1 LFFNTLSKVQGRYQN
16 RGENSVTTKR
26 TLVFFIAIA
35 LCAGFTVP
43 PSASG
48 QSTPLPGSAGSP
60 AVFFTEKVF
69 EFQPVVDGVKV
80 VHDFVVMN
88 KGTTLLLIENVRTG

>member
-1 LFFNTLSKVQGRYQN
+1 ML
-16 RGENSVTTKR
+16 TKR
-26 TLVFFIAIA
+26 MLVFFIAIA

-43 PSASG
+43 LSASDK
-48 QSTPLPGSAGSP
+48 PAPMPGSAGSP
-60 AVFFTEKVF
+60 AVFFPEKVF

>member
-1 LFFNTLSKVQGRYQN
+1 VM
-16 RGENSVTTKR
+16 TKR
-26 TLVFFIAIA
+26 VLVFFIAIA

-43 PSASG
+43 PLAADQSAPVS
-48 QSTPLPGSAGSP
+48 GSAGSP
-60 AVFFTEKVF
+60 AIFFPEKVF

-88 KGTTLLLIENVRTG
+88 KGAVLLLIENVRTG

>member
-1 LFFNTLSKVQGRYQN
+1 VI
-16 RGENSVTTKR
+16 TKR
-26 TLVFFIAIA
+26 MLIFFSAIA

-43 PSASG
+43 LSASD
-48 QSTPLPGSAGSP
+48 QPAQVTGSAGSP
-60 AVFFTEKVF
+60 AVFFPEKVY

-88 KGTTLLLIENVRTG
+88 KGTTPLLINNVRTG

>member
-1 LFFNTLSKVQGRYQN
+1 
-16 RGENSVTTKR
+16 VTTKR
-26 TLVFFIAIA
+26 MLVFFIAIT
-35 LCAGFTVP
+35 LCTGSTVSL
-43 PSASG
+43 SASD
-48 QSTPLPGSAGSP
+48 QTAPKPGSAGSP
-60 AVFFTEKVF
+60 SVFFPEKVF

>member
-1 LFFNTLSKVQGRYQN
+1 MII
-16 RGENSVTTKR
+16 KR
-26 TLVFFIAIA
+26 MLVFFIAMA

-43 PSASG
+43 LAAADKTAPVS
-48 QSTPLPGSAGSP
+48 GSAGSP
-60 AVFFTEKVF
+60 AIFFPEKVF

>member
-1 LFFNTLSKVQGRYQN
+1 MI
-16 RGENSVTTKR
+16 TKR
-26 TLVFFIAIA
+26 MLVFFIASA

-43 PSASG
+43 LSASD
-48 QSTPLPGSAGSP
+48 QAAPLSGSAGSP
-60 AVFFTEKVF
+60 AVFFPEKVF
-69 EFQPVVDGVKV
+69 EFQPVVDGVTV

>member
-1 LFFNTLSKVQGRYQN
+1 VI
-16 RGENSVTTKR
+16 TKR
-26 TLVFFIAIA
+26 MLIFFSAIA

-43 PSASG
+43 LSASD
-48 QSTPLPGSAGSP
+48 QPAPVTGSAGSP
-60 AVFFTEKVF
+60 AIFFPEKIY

-88 KGTTLLLIENVRTG
+88 KGTTPLLIENVRTG

>member
-1 LFFNTLSKVQGRYQN
+1 VI
-16 RGENSVTTKR
+16 TKR
-26 TLVFFIAIA
+26 MLVFFSAIA

-43 PSASG
+43 LSASD
-48 QSTPLPGSAGSP
+48 QSAPVTGSAGSP
-60 AVFFTEKVF
+60 AIFFPEKVY

-88 KGTTLLLIENVRTG
+88 MGTTPLLIENVRTG

>member
-1 LFFNTLSKVQGRYQN
+1 MI
-16 RGENSVTTKR
+16 TKR
-26 TLVFFIAIA
+26 MLVFFIAIV

-43 PSASG
+43 LSASD
-48 QSTPLPGSAGSP
+48 QPAPMPGSAGFP
-60 AVFFTEKVF
+60 TVFFPEKVF

-80 VHDFVVMN
+80 VHDLVVMN